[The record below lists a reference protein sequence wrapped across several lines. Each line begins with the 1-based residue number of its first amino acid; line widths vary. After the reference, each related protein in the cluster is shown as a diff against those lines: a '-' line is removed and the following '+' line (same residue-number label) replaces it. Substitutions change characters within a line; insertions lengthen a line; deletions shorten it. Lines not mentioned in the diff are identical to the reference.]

1 MWRFEALCEW
11 SCLSVYVC
19 VLCTSVYQHCVC
31 VFICTYF
38 RLWQLKKET
47 YSSRRDGSLESDGGR
62 AGLLHTHDLSAQN
75 KALCSPPCERA
86 CQRKAEGLPLSASPS
101 QRKHKSSAGSLTER
115 DNLINHAAVRTP
127 ERRPVKASLTALI
140 GEAVEKGRLWLYFS
154 LPKNP
159 QTPSHFLYFFKFKAF
174 SSYSLNHLEVS
185 GTVKQDQFLDLEHPS
200 VRVKEQL
207 ECPWTSHLF
216 LMRIISEFWSG
227 ALGLFTPAY

>member
-1 MWRFEALCEW
+1 MWRFAALCEW

-115 DNLINHAAVRTP
+115 DNLINHAAVFQQP
-127 ERRPVKASLTALI
+127 SVLLNDGLLKHLWQPWLGRRLK
-140 GEAVEKGRLWLYFS
+140 KGDFDFI
-154 LPKNP
+154 
-159 QTPSHFLYFFKFKAF
+159 FLYRRIPRHLLTSCIFLNSRHLARTHWITWKWAERLSRINSWISNIHQSGSKNNW
-174 SSYSLNHLEVS
+174 SVLELHIYSWWGLSVNF
-185 GTVKQDQFLDLEHPS
+185 DQVL
-200 VRVKEQL
+200 
-207 ECPWTSHLF
+207 
-216 LMRIISEFWSG
+216 
-227 ALGLFTPAY
+227 